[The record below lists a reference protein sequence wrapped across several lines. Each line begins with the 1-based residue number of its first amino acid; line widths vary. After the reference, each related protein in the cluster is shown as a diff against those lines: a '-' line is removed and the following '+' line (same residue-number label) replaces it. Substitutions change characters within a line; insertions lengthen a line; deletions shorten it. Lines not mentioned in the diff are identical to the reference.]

1 MRARAAF
8 GLSQRSPGFG
18 AALHAAKVSLG
29 DKKVLC
35 QRPLTSRADIEQ
47 RFAPILRL
55 LGYWGPESTRART
68 AQKLFRLCAVQAGS
82 PVWSKQAKVPV
93 TAFRP
98 NHALLL
104 THVWMLHRRLHEFPN
119 DRIVEAKLVQEVL
132 FDELWDDTIK
142 RVRQTGI
149 PEISVDRSL
158 ADVQKYSFAA
168 AVEYDQAL
176 AQADK
181 DTRLDQLAAAVW
193 RHVFLAS
200 DDPAISV
207 DHCLDIAQHFL
218 SQLDMLAALSPDDL
232 LQANFNWIPA
242 PRFGISSSK
251 THMNT
256 PAATS

>member
-1 MRARAAF
+1 MRARASFAV
-8 GLSQRSPGFG
+8 SQRVAGRG
-18 AALHAAKVSLG
+18 ALFPAAKVNLG
-29 DKKVLC
+29 ERNVPS

-55 LGYWGPESTRART
+55 LGYWGPESTRAKT
-68 AQKLFRLCAVQAGS
+68 AQKLFKSCAVQAGS

-104 THVWMLHRRLHEFPN
+104 THVWMLHRRLHDFPN
-119 DRIVEAKLVQEVL
+119 DRLVEAKLVQEVL

-142 RVRQTGI
+142 RVRQIGI

-176 AQADK
+176 AQADNEV
-181 DTRLDQLAAAVW
+181 RLDQLAAAVW

-200 DDPAISV
+200 DDPTITV

-218 SQLDMLAALSPDDL
+218 AQLDMLATLSPDDL
-232 LQANFNWIPA
+232 LQANFKWIPA
-242 PRFGISSSK
+242 PRFGISSTK
-251 THMNT
+251 PHVDV
-256 PAATS
+256 PAAT